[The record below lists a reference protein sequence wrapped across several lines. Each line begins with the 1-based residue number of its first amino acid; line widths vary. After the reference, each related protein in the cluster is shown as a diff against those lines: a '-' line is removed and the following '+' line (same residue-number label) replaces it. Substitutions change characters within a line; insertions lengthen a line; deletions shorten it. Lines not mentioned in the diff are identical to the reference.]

1 MTVAVCIYQI
11 SLLLIFNYLSFLE
24 KYLLF
29 INKYLPTFAFTFQ
42 NVNKMSTKTKTETI
56 LVIMNVLAW
65 IVFIGLMIEA
75 GAVLVSYG
83 VSIVNPKAAKNLYK
97 GLDFYN
103 LSQYDFWHYT
113 GIISLKAAIL
123 IIEAYTAFLVIK
135 VLSTIKITN
144 PFTMDVAQR
153 LEKIAYM
160 LMLAW
165 GAIIIYN
172 GQLKWL
178 SKEVAGLLENK
189 LSSELIIYAGLV
201 FVIAQIFKKGVE
213 IQDENELTV

>member
-1 MTVAVCIYQI
+1 MQFYVLKEATMVAHYLHSASQV
-11 SLLLIFNYLSFLE
+11 SMLYLSRR
-24 KYLLF
+24 
-29 INKYLPTFAFTFQ
+29 FTNIIFRA
-42 NVNKMSTKTKTETI
+42 I
-56 LVIMNVLAW
+56 I
-65 IVFIGLMIEA
+65 
-75 GAVLVSYG
+75 
-83 VSIVNPKAAKNLYK
+83 NPKAAKNLYK

-178 SKEVAGLLENK
+178 SKEVAGLQENK

>member
-1 MTVAVCIYQI
+1 
-11 SLLLIFNYLSFLE
+11 
-24 KYLLF
+24 
-29 INKYLPTFAFTFQ
+29 
-42 NVNKMSTKTKTETI
+42 MSTKTKTETI
-56 LVIMNVLAW
+56 LVVMNVLAW

-75 GAVLVSYG
+75 GAILVSYG
-83 VSIVNPKAAKNLYK
+83 VRIINPNGLLKMYK
-97 GLDFYN
+97 GLDFYS

-135 VLSTIKITN
+135 ILSTIKITN
-144 PFTMDVAQR
+144 PFTMDVANR

-165 GAIIIYN
+165 VAIMFYN

-178 SKEVAGLLENK
+178 SKEVAGLQENK

-213 IQDENELTV
+213 IQNENELTV

>member
-1 MTVAVCIYQI
+1 
-11 SLLLIFNYLSFLE
+11 
-24 KYLLF
+24 
-29 INKYLPTFAFTFQ
+29 
-42 NVNKMSTKTKTETI
+42 
-56 LVIMNVLAW
+56 MNVLTW
-65 IVFIGLMIEA
+65 ITFIGLMIEA
-75 GAVLVSYG
+75 GAILVSYA
-83 VSIVNPKAAKNLYK
+83 VSIINPNGLLKMYK
-97 GLDFYN
+97 GLDYYT
-103 LSQYDFWHYT
+103 LRQYDFWHYT

-153 LEKIAYM
+153 LEKIAYT

-165 GAIIIYN
+165 GAIMLYN

-178 SKEVAGLLENK
+178 SKEVAGLQENK

-213 IQDENELTV
+213 IQNENELTV

>member
-1 MTVAVCIYQI
+1 MFFYCLSINIY
-11 SLLLIFNYLSFLE
+11 L
-24 KYLLF
+24 YLLF
-29 INKYLPTFAFTFQ
+29 NSKR
-42 NVNKMSTKTKTETI
+42 NKMSTKTKTETI
-56 LVIMNVLAW
+56 LVVMHVLAW
-65 IVFIGLMIEA
+65 ITFIGLMIEA
-75 GAVLVSYG
+75 GAVLLSYG
-83 VSIVNPKAAKNLYK
+83 VSVANPKAVMKLYK
-97 GLDFYN
+97 GLDFYS

-153 LEKIAYM
+153 LEKIGYT
-160 LMLAW
+160 LFLAW
-165 GAIIIYN
+165 CAIMLYN

-178 SKEVAGLLENK
+178 SKEVAGLQENR
-189 LSSELIIYAGLV
+189 LSAELIFYAGLV

-213 IQDENELTV
+213 IQTENELTV

>member
-1 MTVAVCIYQI
+1 
-11 SLLLIFNYLSFLE
+11 
-24 KYLLF
+24 
-29 INKYLPTFAFTFQ
+29 
-42 NVNKMSTKTKTETI
+42 MSTKTKTETI
-56 LVIMNVLAW
+56 LVVMNVLAW

-75 GAVLVSYG
+75 GAVLLSYT
-83 VSIVNPKAAKNLYK
+83 VSIINPNGLLKMYK
-97 GLDFYN
+97 GLDFYS

-113 GIISLKAAIL
+113 GIISLKASIL

-165 GAIIIYN
+165 AAIMLYN

-178 SKEVAGLLENK
+178 SKEVVGLQENK

-201 FVIAQIFKKGVE
+201 YVIAQIFKKGVE
-213 IQDENELTV
+213 IQNENELTV

>member
-1 MTVAVCIYQI
+1 
-11 SLLLIFNYLSFLE
+11 
-24 KYLLF
+24 
-29 INKYLPTFAFTFQ
+29 
-42 NVNKMSTKTKTETI
+42 MSTKTKTETI
-56 LVIMNVLAW
+56 LVIMNVLTW
-65 IVFIGLMIEA
+65 IIFIGLMIEA

-97 GLDFYN
+97 GLDFYS

-123 IIEAYTAFLVIK
+123 IIEAYTAYLVIK

-165 GAIIIYN
+165 AAIMFYN

-178 SKEVAGLLENK
+178 SKQVAGLQENK
-189 LSSELIIYAGLV
+189 LSSELIVYAGLV

-213 IQDENELTV
+213 IQNENELTV